1 MEKEEIKIIDFHR
14 ILFGQ
19 EPALFLVEVLIRTF
33 LTYIILLFVVRWLGK
48 RMSGQLSILE
58 MAVMLTLGAI
68 VSVGM
73 QIPDRGV
80 ALSAAVLTFILAFQR
95 GLAWLGFKNRKV
107 ENLTHGTLDILVM
120 DGIMQL
126 EAMHRCNISRQQLF
140 AHLRSKNVTNLGAV
154 RRVYLE
160 ASGLFSIY
168 ELSEPKPGLPLFP
181 PIDNKV
187 LERRLE
193 LQLVSCTHCGLTCEK
208 QPEQPHCTDCE
219 STEWTTAI
227 DER

>member
-1 MEKEEIKIIDFHR
+1 MKKEDIKLWDIDR

-19 EPALFLVEVLIRTF
+19 EGPAFLLEVLARTF
-33 LTYIILLFVVRWLGK
+33 LTYIILLFIVRWLGK
-48 RMSGQLSILE
+48 RMSGQLSVLE

-80 ALSAAVLTFILAFQR
+80 LLSAAVLLFILTFQR
-95 GLAWLGFKNRKV
+95 GLAWLGFKSRKV

-126 EAMHRCNISRQQLF
+126 EAMKRCSISRQQLF
-140 AHLRSKNVTNLGAV
+140 AHLRTKNITNLGAV
-154 RRVYLE
+154 KRVYLE

-168 ELSEPKPGLPLFP
+168 CAEDERPGLPLYP
-181 PIDNKV
+181 PIDEKILNG
-187 LERRLE
+187 RLNDE
-193 LQLVSCTHCGLTCEK
+193 LVSCTHCGLTCAKE
-208 QPEQPHCTDCE
+208 PHQPHCQDCE
-219 STEWTTAI
+219 ANEWTAAI
-227 DER
+227 R